1 MYLSGAQQR
10 ALATCFSL
18 LAEDL
23 DEHEIRDRIGRT
35 ALDLF
40 RADQFASYVWLGD
53 AGRFGRCV
61 SLHMD
66 PANLGRYD
74 AYYQYHDPITF
85 LLQSRRHATLVS
97 EVMPRRD
104 FLKTPF
110 FNEFLARDGLH
121 WGINLHAYEG
131 SEALGDLR
139 IWRARDR
146 GEFTAH
152 DKALLNLVGPAFT
165 AALRRARRTR
175 PAQTPAP
182 ATLSPRELAVARH
195 VCRGLTDKE
204 IARELGI
211 AYPSVRTYLRRV
223 FDKLGVTRRSGVAQA
238 LSKLHQQLRFF

>member
-1 MYLSGAQQR
+1 MYLSDAEQQ

-23 DEHEIRDRIGRT
+23 DEGEIRNRIGRA

-40 RADQFASYVWLGD
+40 QADQFASYVWLGNE
-53 AGRFGRCV
+53 GRFGRCV
-61 SLHMD
+61 ALHMD

-85 LLQSRRHATLVS
+85 LLQSRRRATLVS

-104 FLKTPF
+104 FLKTAF

-131 SEALGDLR
+131 GEALGDLR
-139 IWRARDR
+139 IWRGSGR

-152 DKALLNLVGPAFT
+152 DKALLNLIEPAFT
-165 AALRRARRTR
+165 AALRRARRAG
-175 PAQTPAP
+175 PARTAAP
-182 ATLSPRELAVARH
+182 AALSPRELAVARCI
-195 VCRGLTDKE
+195 CRGLTDKE

-211 AYPSVRTYLRRV
+211 ACPSVRTYVRRT
-223 FDKLGVTRRSGVAQA
+223 FGKLGVTRRSGVAQA
-238 LSKLHQQLRFF
+238 LSALH